1 MCETAVWRARCSPGN
16 KKLSRMDG
24 RISLVVAEFQWGCG
38 VSLCNRSYDGFGIHI
53 DMIAIAYSTTVEGS
67 EVIYPSPP
75 PWFMSMTKGQP
86 SQGGCRGV
94 KVDSLMSL
102 S

>member
-1 MCETAVWRARCSPGN
+1 MCEMAVRRARCSPGN
-16 KKLSRMDG
+16 KKLSRMVR

-38 VSLCNRSYDGFGIHI
+38 VSLCNRSYDGFVIHI
-53 DMIAIAYSTTVEGS
+53 EMIPKAYSTTVEGL

-75 PWFMSMTKGQP
+75 PWYVSMTKGQP

-94 KVDSLMSL
+94 KVDSW
-102 S
+102 